1 MNCNE
6 SFKLNSLLLNSSK
19 RQIDSVKQD
28 VPEYQGDEHFIVR
41 KKVEYAF
48 EHLGKPVVVE
58 DTSMQIECLQNLPG
72 KFSGQL
78 L

>member
-1 MNCNE
+1 M
-6 SFKLNSLLLNSSK
+6 
-19 RQIDSVKQD
+19 KQD

-58 DTSMQIECLQNLPG
+58 DTSMQLECLHNLPG
-72 KFSGQL
+72 EPSV
-78 L
+78 